1 MLTYATILI
10 ASLIV
15 ALVVLFF
22 YKIVSDSSRSIYRS
36 KQPIALTDS
45 TPNHPNNK
53 TAHNTVGSASAPQG
67 GKVRVTTPPKINQI
81 YPAMPTETVDWG
93 WQGSGNQLR
102 EQGPQHGA
110 SSANASHCSL
120 YDVST
125 AEPTVNS
132 NQQSGWPHREDKIEP
147 GGKAYKVTRKV
158 VTKHPN
164 LETAGKPWGW

>member
-22 YKIVSDSSRSIYRS
+22 YKIVSDSSRSIFRS
-36 KQPIALTDS
+36 KQPIALTES
-45 TPNHPNNK
+45 TANHPIDK
-53 TAHNTVGSASAPQG
+53 TAHNTVTSASVPPG
-67 GKVRVTTPPKINQI
+67 GKARVTPPPKINQI
-81 YPAMPTETVDWG
+81 YPAMPTETIDWG
-93 WQGSGNQLR
+93 WQGSGNKLR
-102 EQGPQHGA
+102 EQNPQHGA
-110 SSANASHCSL
+110 SAGNVAHCSL

-132 NQQSGWPHREDKIEP
+132 NQQTGWPHREDKIES

-158 VTKHPN
+158 VSKHANP
-164 LETAGKPWGW
+164 ETTGKPWGW